1 MLVTSDVI
9 INKAYKEG
17 YAVAAINTQGGNY
30 DIIRS
35 ICDAAEECRSPVI
48 LAHYPITGTYSG
60 DDWFY
65 EVAKWCAGKVTVPV
79 AVHLDHGDSFETA
92 KECIDIGFTSVM
104 YDGSALPVKK
114 NATNTNKVIDYA
126 HSRNIPVEAEVGPLS
141 ASNLDGANTAKHNIV
156 SVGEVEEFLSLCRP
170 DFLAVGIGNAHGFY
184 TSSPNI
190 RLDVL
195 EQCRRITDIP
205 LVLHGCTGMPDDTV
219 RKAIATGVAK
229 INFGTLVRHEY
240 VRHYADGINK
250 LDHNGHSYKISAYA
264 YSQMKKVISGIIALS
279 GSENKGY

>member
-1 MLVTSDVI
+1 MLVTSDSI

-35 ICDAAEECRSPVI
+35 ICDAAEENKSPVI
-48 LAHYPITGTYSG
+48 LAHYTITGTYSG

-65 EVAKWCAGKVTVPV
+65 EVAKWCAGRVSVPV
-79 AVHLDHGDSFETA
+79 AIHLDHGDSLETVR
-92 KECIDIGFTSVM
+92 KCIDLGFTSVM
-104 YDGSALPVKK
+104 YDGSALPVKENSK
-114 NATNTNKVIDYA
+114 ITNEVISYA

-141 ASNLDGANTAKHNIV
+141 ADNLDGANTSKHNIV
-156 SVGEVEEFLSLCRP
+156 NVGEVEEFLSYCKP

-195 EQCRRITDIP
+195 EQCRQITDIP

-219 RKAIATGVAK
+219 RKAIKTGVAK

-240 VRHYADGINK
+240 VRYFQEGIEK

-264 YSQMKKVISGIIALS
+264 YSQMKKVISKIISLS
-279 GSENKGY
+279 GSENKAV